1 MPTLSIIAPVYE
13 QARMTEQFL
22 NDIPQKIKSDY
33 ELIIIDNG
41 SSQETKELLKK
52 YKDIIVLTY
61 PKNRYVTEPW
71 NSWISIA
78 RGDYVMVCNN
88 DITLQEW
95 IDIELIKNYDW
106 KIQSPLIKQHWE
118 TKPKYYANNING
130 TCWLIKKSDFH
141 TPIPEGMKIWYNDD
155 WLFFTYGTNWVTSTE
170 VEHWWSQTVNSIHH
184 NPITSHDKEVFVNIS
199 KQNVWWKHY

>member
-71 NSWISIA
+71 NS
-78 RGDYVMVCNN
+78 
-88 DITLQEW
+88 
-95 IDIELIKNYDW
+95 
-106 KIQSPLIKQHWE
+106 
-118 TKPKYYANNING
+118 
-130 TCWLIKKSDFH
+130 
-141 TPIPEGMKIWYNDD
+141 
-155 WLFFTYGTNWVTSTE
+155 
-170 VEHWWSQTVNSIHH
+170 
-184 NPITSHDKEVFVNIS
+184 
-199 KQNVWWKHY
+199 